1 MDFEVLVLLGAIVLL
16 SGLLATIVFYVGFRR
31 SSPAAAP
38 AFIRYFGTAAVLAL
52 IAYFVGSAVGIYA
65 ACHSPSSGNLCG
77 LWGAL
82 GVGPVLSGIALWS
95 YGFWWRR
102 RLAR

>member
-1 MDFEVLVLLGAIVLL
+1 MLLGAIVLI
-16 SGLLATIVFYVGFRR
+16 SGLLATILFYAGFRR

-38 AFIRYFGTAAVLAL
+38 AFIRYFGTVAVLAL
-52 IAYFVGSAVGIYA
+52 VAYFVGSAVGIYV
-65 ACHSPSSGNLCG
+65 ACDSPGSGNLCG
-77 LWGAL
+77 IWGAL